1 MRDGRRKHKTWEK
14 GKQTFRSRNRP
25 RTRVYGRYTSS
36 TLSWGVVFTIYVG
49 ADPNNNNNNN
59 MNCNHADVERT
70 PHEQRTLYDDKDSD
84 FTRVRATS
92 NFHTPSGKCVKC
104 RSLFHF
110 YQRVSRM
117 DPYRLRRLASVTFGI
132 REWTELAY
140 FVWMLWAGWCA
151 GTASY
156 PIWDEARC
164 EKRLCIH
171 KVALL
176 ARLVSQHGKALGG
189 KESTPFKA
197 CHANSTICVACMVD
211 GSARWYRTIGNVVRS
226 KW

>member
-49 ADPNNNNNNN
+49 ADPNNNNN

-156 PIWDEARC
+156 PILAFEMRRDARSDYVSTKLRFSHASYHNMG
-164 EKRLCIH
+164 KRLEE
-171 KVALL
+171 
-176 ARLVSQHGKALGG
+176 RKAL
-189 KESTPFKA
+189 
-197 CHANSTICVACMVD
+197 
-211 GSARWYRTIGNVVRS
+211 RS
-226 KW
+226 KRAMRTLRSAWHVW